1 MISKDACIKAVK
13 SFRAKQG
20 IEAADENIIA
30 TIHLMNTHGMDLH
43 SAMDQ
48 SSRSGNDHGVD
59 AWFYDDKAN
68 ELFIYQSKLTENR
81 ALALH
86 GLGDLDYSRQWLE
99 EVLINGTVTTVP
111 DNHCLFN
118 LYTTLANKKESVRKI
133 SFLLLSPF
141 EKNEMED
148 LLEYDEFTKGLI
160 KSKLNDFIRQARSG
174 KLVAGLMQYNLESGL
189 PEKIKTYPITKI
201 PNARIDLRKKAYLD
215 LAYISL
221 YSLVELYRQ
230 RGNVLFDKNV
240 RLSLMNNKEAKDRL
254 VHPLEETLDKIT
266 KGEISPN
273 IFPFY
278 HIGVTIAASASTD
291 EDNSLLNLE
300 APSII
305 NGCQT
310 ITIAQEYLKQLEKT
324 QNEEAIDRFK
334 QVKVVA
340 KVVVGTSNEE
350 LKEITNANNR
360 QNPIENWQLFSN
372 EPIHI
377 EIEQT
382 LKDYGIFYE
391 RQKGKF
397 DSLMKNADNAKYFPN
412 TNGTFIKVVDLA
424 QVIALAKNNIQW
436 AAKPSDIFLN
446 KLNHDKSNLAGHKMV
461 YTLDG
466 SEPTTNSAIYTAP
479 IALPMDRSVTVRAAS
494 LLPDGKLG
502 ISGSRVFAGLMPI
515 GWKVV
520 SVDSEETVGADNS
533 AARAIDG
540 DSSTY
545 WHTRWNADQKQPHSI
560 TVDMGKTNRI
570 AGFTYLPRQDGLLNG
585 VIDKYRFETSTD
597 NVIWTTDIA
606 NGSFANIQNNPSLQ
620 EVNFAPVNVRY
631 FRFTSLHAIWNSG
644 WTSAA
649 EISVLPAAGS
659 GD

>member
-1 MISKDACIKAVK
+1 MISKDICIKAVK

-20 IEAADENIIA
+20 VEAADENIIA
-30 TIHLMNTHGMDLH
+30 TIHLMNTHGLDLH

-48 SSRSGNDHGVD
+48 SSRSANDHGVD
-59 AWFYDDKAN
+59 AWFYDDKAK
-68 ELFIYQSKLTENR
+68 ELIIYQSKLTESR
-81 ALALH
+81 AAAIR
-86 GLGDLDYSRQWLE
+86 GLGDLDYARQWLE

-111 DNHCLFN
+111 ENHCLFN
-118 LYTTLANKKESVRKI
+118 LYTTLSNKKESVRKI
-133 SFLLLSPF
+133 NFQLLSPF

-148 LLEYDEFTKGLI
+148 LPEYDEFTKGLI
-160 KSKLNDFIRQARSG
+160 KSKLNDFIRQAQSG
-174 KLVAGLMQYNLESGL
+174 KLATGLMQYNLESGL

-201 PNARIDLRKKAYLD
+201 PNARIDLRKNAYLD

-240 RLSLMNNKEAKDRL
+240 RLSLKNNKEAKDRL

-266 KGEISPN
+266 KGELSPN

-310 ITIAQEYLKQLEKT
+310 ITIAQEYLKHLEKT
-324 QNEEAIDRFK
+324 KNEEAIDRFK
-334 QVKVVA
+334 LIKVVA

-382 LKDYGIFYE
+382 LKDCGIFYE

-397 DSLMKNADNAKYFPN
+397 DSLMKNSDNAKFFLN

-424 QVIALAKNNIQW
+424 QVIALAKKNMQW

-446 KLNHDKSNLAGHKMV
+446 KQNHDKIFDRTIAKYTRDMVYCSNLQKCIKRGLNV
-461 YTLDG
+461 YLDL
-466 SEPTTNSAIYTAP
+466 PTHANSNAPTIFKKPIVRNHVSRLALIYFYQSPNKESLRADYSKGLLK
-479 IALPMDRSVTVRAAS
+479 IASTILVDEMQA
-494 LLPDGKLG
+494 
-502 ISGSRVFAGLMPI
+502 FYM
-515 GWKVV
+515 KVV
-520 SVDSEETVGADNS
+520 SKIKNWYTSESKDLTIEVSQKSMESFFKILETELGIDPEDGQIPFGSN
-533 AARAIDG
+533 AINWKE
-540 DSSTY
+540 Y
-545 WHTRWNADQKQPHSI
+545 
-560 TVDMGKTNRI
+560 
-570 AGFTYLPRQDGLLNG
+570 
-585 VIDKYRFETSTD
+585 E
-597 NVIWTTDIA
+597 
-606 NGSFANIQNNPSLQ
+606 
-620 EVNFAPVNVRY
+620 E
-631 FRFTSLHAIWNSG
+631 
-644 WTSAA
+644 
-649 EISVLPAAGS
+649 
-659 GD
+659 